1 MIKIKNFVFSAEWYD
16 IICKVEG
23 DEAQLALLR
32 ALICRQLGRRGPKM
46 KRAHRILFNALLD
59 YPTTEASDAERQNRF
74 SPPSVAE
81 VENFIKDN
89 NIAGVDAYKWWNFY
103 NSKGWYVGKTK
114 MKNWKSSI
122 RTWERSAN
130 NNPSNAS
137 YAAISKQAGANAA
150 RATLR
155 EIFSE
160 P

>member
-16 IICKVEG
+16 IISKVEG

-32 ALICRQLGRRGPKM
+32 ALICRQLGRRVPKM
-46 KRAHRILFNALLD
+46 KRAHRILFQALLE
-59 YPTTEASDAERQNRF
+59 YPITEAAEAEQKSRF
-74 SPPSVAE
+74 EPPSISE
-81 VENFIKDN
+81 VENFIKEHN
-89 NIAGVDAYKWWNFY
+89 LVGVDAYKWWNFY

-114 MKNWKSSI
+114 MKNWKSAV

-130 NNPSNAS
+130 NNPANTS

-155 EIFSE
+155 EIFGE